1 MRPATPLALALAL
14 ALPRPAAAQRSAPP
28 GARVLAALGAV
39 ASTHRVGRYSHDTR
53 VDLRAGRY
61 EWDCSAMAA
70 YVLRRSAPGTIR
82 AIANGRPVAVDFY
95 RAISRSPAVP
105 NRGPWMHVRRVAD
118 AQPGDVIAWP
128 RPRWFPSRNT
138 GHVAFVIDAPQPV
151 AGGVLVR
158 IADSTS
164 VGHQDD
170 TRDYR
175 RGETGFGYGTLFI
188 ATDPSTGAGTA
199 YGWAGRYTPAEWMV
213 ATPVV
218 VGRPLR

>member
-1 MRPATPLALALAL
+1 MRPAAPLALALAL
-14 ALPRPAAAQRSAPP
+14 GLPRVADAQRGVVP
-28 GARVLAALGAV
+28 GTRVLAVLGDV
-39 ASTHRVGRYSHDTR
+39 AARHRVGRYSHDTR
-53 VDLRAGRY
+53 IDVRSGRY

-70 YVLRRSAPGTIR
+70 YVLRRSAPGTVR
-82 AIANGRPVAVDFY
+82 AITNARPVAVDFY
-95 RAISRSPAVP
+95 RAISRAPAVP
-105 NRGPWMHVRRVAD
+105 NRGPWMHVRRVAE

-138 GHVAFVIDAPQPV
+138 GHVAFVIAPPQPV
-151 AGGVLVR
+151 EGGVLVR

-170 TRDYR
+170 TRDHR
-175 RGETGFGYGTLFI
+175 AGQTGFGHGTLLI